1 MIPLILA
8 AVGGYLV
15 YDSTKKEYKDGG
27 TTNGLYKYPLN
38 SLSDSDFRELDMI
51 FRENDAA
58 FYIDDTEKY
67 VIVDIY
73 AIHKNDLNKVREI
86 LRKVVG
92 EAYADGGTTNADLPK
107 YNSYEDFVNDNIGS
121 KKYVV
126 VQGSGGA
133 TQPFSG
139 ATKESIE
146 KQFKELIYGEFM
158 DGEFYYNYASNS
170 DIKKEYLSF
179 IKEYY
184 NSLLESP
191 QKFAS
196 FWKNNMTKSKKYE
209 SLYTIKDKYENI
221 EDNFDYSTG
230 YNKLNSKS
238 KYVLAIKDRGQIKYE
253 PIEQP
258 ESYQTYIFSEFK
270 NKMSN
275 KLKQE
280 YIDYRKKYAGED
292 IKL

>member
-8 AVGGYLV
+8 ALGGYLV

-27 TTNGLYKYPLN
+27 TTN
-38 SLSDSDFRELDMI
+38 
-51 FRENDAA
+51 
-58 FYIDDTEKY
+58 
-67 VIVDIY
+67 
-73 AIHKNDLNKVREI
+73 
-86 LRKVVG
+86 
-92 EAYADGGTTNADLPK
+92 ADNYYLPK

-158 DGEFYYNYASNS
+158 DGEFYYNYASNHN
-170 DIKKEYLSF
+170 IKKEYLSF

-230 YNKLNSKS
+230 YNKLDSKS

-275 KLKQE
+275 QLKQE

>member
-15 YDSTKKEYKDGG
+15 YDSVKEQYAKGGKVKKMYAVLRSPMGEIIADIEVESEDKAEA
-27 TTNGLYKYPLN
+27 LRK
-38 SLSDSDFRELDMI
+38 FREMGI
-51 FRENDAA
+51 N
-58 FYIDDTEKY
+58 
-67 VIVDIY
+67 
-73 AIHKNDLNKVREI
+73 
-86 LRKVVG
+86 VVG
-92 EAYADGGTTNADLPK
+92 SISFTNNPPHYYADGGTTDEK
-107 YNSYEDFVNDNIGS
+107 YNSYEHFIEDNIGS

-126 VQGSGGA
+126 VHGSGGA

-158 DGEFYYNYASNS
+158 DGEFYYNYASNY

-191 QKFAS
+191 KKFAS
-196 FWKNNMTKSKKYE
+196 FWKNNMTKSNNYD

-221 EDNFDYSTG
+221 VDNYNYSTG
-230 YNKLNSKS
+230 NKRIDSKS
-238 KYVLAIKDRGQIKYE
+238 KYVLAIKNSIGQTIKYE
-253 PIEQP
+253 PIEKP
-258 ESYQTYIFSEFK
+258 ESYETYIFSEYK
-270 NKMSN
+270 NKMSS
-275 KLKQE
+275 KLKEE